1 MLRVRQE
8 NHRLYG
14 IGHAGWGPPGE
25 DLVCAAAS
33 ILTAALGENVKL
45 LAQKGIVTRP
55 VADLSPG
62 LAEIGCIPVPGRENR
77 VKALYDSFL
86 VGFRLLEESWPDY
99 VKVEAERSAQ

>member
-8 NHRLYG
+8 NHRLYV

-33 ILTAALGENVKL
+33 ILTAALGDNVKL

-62 LAEIGCIPVPGRENR
+62 L
-77 VKALYDSFL
+77 
-86 VGFRLLEESWPDY
+86 GFRLLEESWPDY